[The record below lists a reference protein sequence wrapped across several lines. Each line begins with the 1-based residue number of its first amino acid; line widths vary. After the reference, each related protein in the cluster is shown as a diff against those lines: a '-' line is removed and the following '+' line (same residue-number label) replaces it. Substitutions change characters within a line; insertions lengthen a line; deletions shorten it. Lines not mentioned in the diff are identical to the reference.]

1 MLEVIVSVI
10 DKKNREC
17 TYHKH
22 NSHRVSIYNE
32 KKSMLP
38 LDCVDKNFSMKPID
52 YLEKN
57 SSNRYFSGQ
66 YPLEK
71 KGPTH
76 TNCNVITTIC
86 TDILTRKIDLQSF
99 FQ

>member
-1 MLEVIVSVI
+1 
-10 DKKNREC
+10 
-17 TYHKH
+17 
-22 NSHRVSIYNE
+22 
-32 KKSMLP
+32 MLP

-71 KGPTH
+71 KSPTH

-99 FQ
+99 FSMSENIHKNQFFESQFFFS

>member
-1 MLEVIVSVI
+1 MNAHI
-10 DKKNREC
+10 KN
-17 TYHKH
+17 TIAT
-22 NSHRVSIYNE
+22 VSIYNE
-32 KKSMLP
+32 KKIYAPSGLRGQKFFHETDR
-38 LDCVDKNFSMKPID
+38 LFG
-52 YLEKN
+52 KN

-71 KGPTH
+71 KSPTH

>member
-1 MLEVIVSVI
+1 MNAHIKNTIATEFQFTMKKIYAPSGLRGQNFFHET
-10 DKKNREC
+10 DKIIWK
-17 TYHKH
+17 
-22 NSHRVSIYNE
+22 
-32 KKSMLP
+32 
-38 LDCVDKNFSMKPID
+38 
-52 YLEKN
+52 KN

-71 KGPTH
+71 KSPTH